1 VKSIEKENRDKVSR
15 WESIM
20 KKKGLLVVSFGTS
33 HLNTLEKTIV
43 QIEGKLTETF
53 PEYTLYRAFTSKM
66 IIKILKERDGME
78 IFTVAQALKQMVEDG
93 ISEVIVQPTHILH
106 GVENDRMLEAIREM
120 AQEFHSIKVG
130 TPLLSS
136 TEDYRKAVEEVA
148 EEMDTGSAEKALVF
162 MGHGTSHYTNSSYA
176 ALEYVFRD
184 KGYEHVYVGTV
195 EAYPS
200 LETILPR
207 LKVKGYKAVCL
218 APFMVVSGDH
228 AANDMAG
235 DEDSWKEMLLQEGFE
250 VECILKGLGEYK
262 GIQEIFAEHAREAIS
277 I

>member
-1 VKSIEKENRDKVSR
+1 
-15 WESIM
+15 M
-20 KKKGLLVVSFGTS
+20 KNKGLLVVSFGTS

-43 QIEGKLTETF
+43 KIEEKLSEAF
-53 PEYTLYRAFTSKM
+53 PEYALYRAFTSKM
-66 IIKILKERDGME
+66 IIRILKERDGME
-78 IFTVAQALKQMVEDG
+78 IFTVTQALRQMAEDG
-93 ISEVIVQPTHILH
+93 ISELIVQPTHILN
-106 GVENDRMLEAIREM
+106 GVENDRMLEDIREL

-136 TEDYRKAVEEVA
+136 TEDYMKAVEEVA
-148 EEMDTGSAEKALVF
+148 EVMDTGSAEKALVF

-184 KGYEHVYVGTV
+184 KGHEHVYVGTV

-207 LKVKGYKAVCL
+207 LKAKGYKGVCL

-235 DEDSWKEMLLQEGFE
+235 EEDSWKEMLLQEGFE
-250 VECILKGLGEYK
+250 VECILKGLGEYR
-262 GIQEIFAEHAREAIS
+262 GIQEIFAEHAKEAIS
-277 I
+277 L